1 MQVLLTADKWEQYG
15 SIYLRG
21 RCYQGTMPCALS
33 LLAQNLDSFDTAEQV
48 AAFLQTQRGE
58 FSVVIDKPQ
67 LQCIAVSHTRL
78 YPLFY
83 RLYKGNWYVSDDPLK
98 MVKESDAISESACR
112 QYLYTGAPFAGNTL
126 VQFLQQGKPAYVTC
140 MGTDTVTQ
148 VSFGPYASLSSASIA
163 ADSLDAAF
171 DNVLQTIFKRAVHT
185 IGQRQVVVP
194 LSGGYDSRLVLSM
207 LHQMGIKNILCYTV
221 GEYHPSEQG
230 VAHQVAKNLQVPLY
244 HIDYR
249 DKQYR
254 MQQFDSPAFLQ
265 YVDAIGAMGNFMW
278 LFEYNAILWLKQQGL
293 LQNDA
298 VFIPGHV
305 GDFYA
310 GSHLQKLGINEH
322 DSLSAIQ
329 RKLLLH
335 AFEYRKSYFDTSFKK
350 EVKQALH
357 ALSGQ
362 GAPYQTALQF
372 IAENRLAHQIINSAR
387 VYECLG
393 YDVLL
398 PLCDVDFVQF
408 FDRLPYKQ
416 RADVSFY
423 NEYLL
428 QKVFLPLNIAFKK
441 PSNAKNLQK
450 QRLKNALKLL
460 IPRRLY
466 LRFKHRTDLTTE
478 TYLLHEMFDELVQ
491 KGMARTP
498 TDYACGNELMLNWY
512 LKRVEMQLNF

>member
-1 MQVLLTADKWEQYG
+1 MQVQLTADKWEQYG
-15 SIYLRG
+15 SIYVRG
-21 RCYQGTMPCALS
+21 RYYQQTKPCGLS
-33 LLAQNLDSFDTAEQV
+33 LLAQQLDACTSITEVVVCLQ
-48 AAFLQTQRGE
+48 AARGD
-58 FSVVIDKPQ
+58 FSVVINKPQ
-67 LQCIAVSHTRL
+67 FTCIAVGHTRL

-83 RLYKGNWYVSDDPLK
+83 RQADGHWHVSDDPLLLLQAGD
-98 MVKESDAISESACR
+98 VVNESAR
-112 QYLYTGAPFAGNTL
+112 KQYLYTGAPFAGKTL
-126 VQFLQQGKPAYVTC
+126 VAAIQQCKPAYVTLL
-140 MGTDTVTQ
+140 GKAEVKEQ
-148 VSFGPYASLSSASIA
+148 SLGPYAALPMGTILA
-163 ADSLDAAF
+163 ADAEVAF
-171 DNVLQTIFKRAVHT
+171 ANVLRVVFERVVQVV
-185 IGQRQVVVP
+185 GSRQVVIP

-249 DKQYR
+249 DAQYR

-357 ALSGQ
+357 ALSRQ

-441 PSNAKNLQK
+441 PLNAKNLQK

-491 KGMARTP
+491 KGMASTP